1 MEIVHYDDGKGK
13 FQSHEI
19 YLKEDPGFYNKD
31 PEVFS
36 HDLSDLRGYGET
48 KEEALQSFGKKL
60 EYLMSEYRL
69 LEKKVFETAS
79 AIDNIKDVDRDGN
92 ILSR

>member
-1 MEIVHYDDGKGK
+1 MKIVHYDDGKGK

-19 YLKEDPGFYNKD
+19 YLKEDPEFYNKD

-48 KEEALQSFGKKL
+48 KEEALKEFGRKL
-60 EYLMSEYRL
+60 EYLMNEYKA
-69 LEKKVFETAS
+69 LEKMFFETDLL
-79 AIDNIKDVDRDGN
+79 IDDIRDVDRDGN
-92 ILSR
+92 ILPR